1 MLLFLACIPGSL
13 LPHVACMMNLQMQ
26 VLSPHIFFPAQMK
39 TASLVTHIYSVRVF
53 ISNIYGSV
61 FVPVEDVG
69 FQISWL
75 YLMTQSVVPY
85 TKNIPAKKINYVK
98 FVQSTIVM

>member
-13 LPHVACMMNLQMQ
+13 LPHVACMTNLQMQ
-26 VLSPHIFFPAQMK
+26 VLSPHIFFAAQME
-39 TASLVTHIYSVRVF
+39 TTSLVTHIYSVRVF

-75 YLMTQSVVPY
+75 YLMT
-85 TKNIPAKKINYVK
+85 
-98 FVQSTIVM
+98 